1 MNFKFVRRSLST
13 CRIREP
19 PSHSSRIAPTSLVF
33 VSASK
38 WDPQALRMPVHA
50 SFFLE
55 KGFTCIEVDISPPD
69 PFPSQNSANLTNYF
83 EAELRSTMRLSM
95 IPFPPVFF
103 ARHAAS
109 LIVQTYISSNPA
121 SAIVLFSPPASNA
134 EVSQALLPTPLEE
147 FNFEPH
153 FPIAIVSD
161 PAEMERLR
169 AKNRLVQSPSV
180 ETIVTS
186 DVDGSEAFNCIERWF
201 DTLGI

>member
-1 MNFKFVRRSLST
+1 MFKFVRRSLST

-19 PSHSSRIAPTSLVF
+19 SSHSSRIAPTPLVF

-38 WDPQALRMPVHA
+38 WDPRALRMPVHA
-50 SFFLE
+50 SFFLD
-55 KGFTCIEVDISPPD
+55 KGFMCVEVDISPPE
-69 PFPSQNSANLTNYF
+69 PSSPQNSADLMNYF
-83 EAELRSTMRLSM
+83 EAELQGTMRLSM

-121 SAIVLFSPPASNA
+121 SGVVLLSPPASNA
-134 EVSQALLPTPLEE
+134 EVSKALLPTPLEE

-153 FPIAIVSD
+153 FPIAIVSESV
-161 PAEMERLR
+161 EMERLR
-169 AKNRLVQSPSV
+169 AMNRLARSPGV
-180 ETIVTS
+180 ETIVAS
-186 DVDGSEAFNCIERWF
+186 DVDGHDTFNCIERWF